1 MEKSEEI
8 RRVIERWTRA
18 IADGD
23 AECLERLSTHE
34 GTLIVGTDPF
44 EWWRGRETRAVWGRQ
59 IEELRGVFSVRADEI
74 DAWEE
79 GSVGWAAL
87 KETISV
93 DGETREARATY
104 VLRLE
109 HGEWKVVQA
118 HWSLPQTKVE
128 AFGRSLTVTID
139 ELEEIVQREQPDLS
153 ETTDSEGT
161 VTIVFTDIV
170 DSTVL
175 LGHFGDHRWL
185 ELLRRHNAIIEE
197 STAVQGGSVVETQG
211 DGSML
216 AFSSARRAVACAR
229 AIQEAVGTAFADI
242 SPRIAV
248 RIGVH
253 TGDALHEGDRF
264 FGTTVHY
271 AARVAS
277 HALADEVLVSNVV
290 HDLVAGP
297 SIEFSESREVALKGL
312 DGLHRLYAV
321 DLAHVGSPPHERA
334 VRRT

>member
-34 GTLIVGTDPF
+34 GTLIVGTDPS
-44 EWWRGRETRAVWGRQ
+44 EWWRGRETRAVWSRQ

-93 DGETREARATY
+93 DGETREGRATY

-109 HGEWKVVQA
+109 HGEWKVAQA
-118 HWSLPQTKVE
+118 HWSLPQAKIQT
-128 AFGRSLTVTID
+128 FGRSLTVTID
-139 ELEEIVQREQPDLS
+139 ELEKIVQRERPDLS
-153 ETTDSEGT
+153 GTLDSEGT

-175 LGHFGDHRWL
+175 LGRLGDHVWL
-185 ELLRRHNAIIEE
+185 DRLRRHNAIIERT
-197 STAVQGGSVVETQG
+197 TAEHGGTVVETQG

-216 AFSSARRAVACAR
+216 AFPSVRRAVACAR
-229 AIQEAVGTAFADI
+229 AIQRAVGLAFADL
-242 SPRIAV
+242 SPPIVV
-248 RIGVH
+248 RIGIH
-253 TGDALHEGDRF
+253 TGDAIHEGDHF

-277 HALADEVLVSNVV
+277 QALGGEVLVSNIV
-290 HDLVAGP
+290 HDLLAGP
-297 SIEFSESREVALKGL
+297 EVDFHESREVELKGL
-312 DGLHRLYAV
+312 EGRHRLYAV
-321 DLAHVGSPPHERA
+321 DLRKSEPSAA
-334 VRRT
+334 RT

>member
-1 MEKSEEI
+1 VERSEEI

-23 AECLERLSTHE
+23 AECLERLSDHQ
-34 GTLIVGTDPF
+34 GTLIVGTDPA
-44 EWWRGRETRAVWGRQ
+44 EWWRGDETRAVWGRQ
-59 IEELRGVFSVRADEI
+59 LDELRGVFSVQADEI

-79 GSVGWAAL
+79 GSVGWAAV
-87 KETISV
+87 KETVSI
-93 DGETREARATY
+93 DGAAHEARATY

-118 HWSLPQTKVE
+118 HWSLPQAKVE
-128 AFGRSLTVTID
+128 AFGRTLTVTID
-139 ELEEIVQREQPDLS
+139 ELEKVVLREQPDLS
-153 ETTDSEGT
+153 STIDAEGT
-161 VTIVFTDIV
+161 VTLVFTDIV

-175 LGHFGDHRWL
+175 LGHFGDHGWL

-197 STAVQGGSVVETQG
+197 STAAQSGSVVETQG

-264 FGTTVHY
+264 FGATVHY

-277 HALADEVLVSNVV
+277 HAMADEVLVSNVV
-290 HDLVAGP
+290 HDLVAGQ

-321 DLAHVGSPPHERA
+321 DLARAKSPPRQQGA
-334 VRRT
+334 AC